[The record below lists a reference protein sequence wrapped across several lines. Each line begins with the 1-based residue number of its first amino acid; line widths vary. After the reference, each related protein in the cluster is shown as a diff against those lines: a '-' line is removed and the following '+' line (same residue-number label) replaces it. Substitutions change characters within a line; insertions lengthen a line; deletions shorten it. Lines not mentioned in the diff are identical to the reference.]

1 MKLCALRKPDLTR
14 LSRTFEKY
22 NLKTSEAL
30 FHARL
35 FFPAYGSTTPQA
47 GSGEFSIVGMKKG
60 VKVVFAVVRGDQR
73 GGAVIFGLANA
84 GLALERRAIY
94 RNQFCFSSGALG
106 SRRLETQ
113 RAGRIWPNL
122 VAGRLDRNTATPGA
136 GRLDLGPNSPR
147 QNDPD
152 IRHGALKQKN
162 AGVRPRR
169 RLACGV
175 RM

>member
-1 MKLCALRKPDLTR
+1 MGKDRAAILKLCALRKPDLTR

-60 VKVVFAVVRGDQR
+60 VKVVFAVVTGDQR

-94 RNQFCFSSGALG
+94 RNQFCFSIGALG

-122 VAGRLDRNTATPGA
+122 VAV
-136 GRLDLGPNSPR
+136 RLDLGPNSPR